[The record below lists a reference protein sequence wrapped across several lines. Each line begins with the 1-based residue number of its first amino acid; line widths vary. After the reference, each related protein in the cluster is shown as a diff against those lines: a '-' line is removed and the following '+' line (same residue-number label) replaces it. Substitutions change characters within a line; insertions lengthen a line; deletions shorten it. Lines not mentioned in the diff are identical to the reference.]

1 MITKT
6 LTGRIRH
13 RTHTSFLNDPMLVL
27 HVEEHRKG
35 YLPFPEGYDVDT
47 KVWRDATSA
56 DLLTGEI
63 KLDRIP
69 EV

>member
-13 RTHTSFLNDPMLVL
+13 RTHTSFFNDPMLVL
-27 HVEEHRKG
+27 QVEEHQES
-35 YLPFPEGYDVDT
+35 YVPFPEGYDLDE

-63 KLDRIP
+63 ELD
-69 EV
+69 